1 MAITGERSDIL
12 MASLG
17 NGDIIVF
24 GLVNKNQ
31 LDIVE
36 NAHQATIVQI
46 ASLKKLKNK
55 YFATRCIQG
64 NVNIWSAT
72 HHPDRLFTIENID
85 KDEPSYMHDTTA
97 AGNQA
102 TKPTETPQT

>member
-36 NAHQATIVQI
+36 NAHQATIV
-46 ASLKKLKNK
+46 
-55 YFATRCIQG
+55 
-64 NVNIWSAT
+64 
-72 HHPDRLFTIENID
+72 
-85 KDEPSYMHDTTA
+85 
-97 AGNQA
+97 
-102 TKPTETPQT
+102 